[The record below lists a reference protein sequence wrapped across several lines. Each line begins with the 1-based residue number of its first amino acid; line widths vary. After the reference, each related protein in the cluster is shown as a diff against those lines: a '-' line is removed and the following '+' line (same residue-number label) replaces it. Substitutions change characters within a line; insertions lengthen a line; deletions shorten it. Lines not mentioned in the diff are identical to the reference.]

1 MTSLLRV
8 EKLSKSY
15 THKGRWWKPK
25 QVEALKQVSFNLES
39 GQTLAIM
46 GETGS
51 GKSSLAKLIAGA
63 RAPTSG
69 TIYLRDKVLTPG
81 DYSFRCR
88 HIRMVFQDTDASLNP
103 HLTIGKQ
110 LEEPLLFATK
120 LNPEQRREA
129 VAEALKKVG
138 LLPEHA
144 VFHSHMMSTGQKQ
157 RACIARAIMLNP
169 DIIVADE
176 ALAALDSSI
185 RAQIINLLLD
195 LQRDMK
201 MSYIFVSHSPEI
213 IRHVAD
219 KVMVLRDGE
228 IVAFEDAKEIF
239 STPQAPYINSLL
251 QQTYTLSE
259 LDA

>member
-1 MTSLLRV
+1 MSELLR
-8 EKLSKSY
+8 LDNISKHY
-15 THKGRWWKPK
+15 THKGQWWAPK
-25 QVEALKQVSFNLES
+25 RVAALKNISFSLDS

-63 RAPTSG
+63 EKPTSG
-69 TIYLRDKVLTPG
+69 TMYLRGKALKPQ

-88 HIRMVFQDTDASLNP
+88 HIRMVFQDSDASLNP
-103 HLTIGKQ
+103 HLTIGRQ
-110 LEEPLLFATK
+110 LEEPLLFNTE
-120 LNPEQRREA
+120 LNPRQRREA
-129 VAEALKKVG
+129 VAETLRKVG

-169 DIIVADE
+169 DIVVADE

-195 LQRDMK
+195 LQREMRV
-201 MSYIFVSHSPEI
+201 SYIFVSHSPEI
-213 IRHVAD
+213 IRHIAD
-219 KVMVLRDGE
+219 KVMILRDGE
-228 IVAFEDAKEIF
+228 MMSFDDANKVF
-239 STPQAPYINSLL
+239 SQQADPYTKSLL
-251 QQTYTLSE
+251 QQTYTLG
-259 LDA
+259 

>member
-8 EKLSKSY
+8 ENLNKAYL
-15 THKGRWWKPK
+15 HKGRWWAPK
-25 QVEALKQVSFNLES
+25 RIRALNNVSFDLES

-51 GKSSLAKLIAGA
+51 GKSSLAKIIAGA
-63 RAPTSG
+63 ERPSSG
-69 TIYLRDKVLTPG
+69 TVYLRGKPLKAQ
-81 DYSFRCR
+81 DYRFRCR

-103 HLTIGKQ
+103 HLTIGRQ
-110 LEEPLLFATK
+110 LEEPLLFNTH
-120 LNPEQRREA
+120 LSSEQRRET
-129 VAEALKKVG
+129 VSEALLKVG

-169 DIIVADE
+169 DVIVADE

-201 MSYIFVSHSPEI
+201 MSYVFVSHSPEI
-213 IRHVAD
+213 IRHIAD
-219 KVMVLRDGE
+219 KVMIMRHGE
-228 IVAFEDAKEIF
+228 IVTYEDTASVFNKPVDGYTE
-239 STPQAPYINSLL
+239 SLL
-251 QQTYTLSE
+251 QQTYTLS
-259 LDA
+259 

>member
-1 MTSLLRV
+1 MSELLRV
-8 EKLSKSY
+8 ENLCKNY
-15 THKGRWWKPK
+15 MHKGRWWTPK
-25 QVEALKQVSFNLES
+25 RIEALKDVSFTLNS
-39 GQTLAIM
+39 GETLAIM

-51 GKSSLAKLIAGA
+51 GKSSLARLIAGA
-63 RAPTSG
+63 QKPTSG
-69 TIYLRDKVLTPG
+69 AIYLRGNALKPG
-81 DYSFRCR
+81 DHSFRCR

-103 HLTIGKQ
+103 HLTIGRQ
-110 LEEPLLFATK
+110 LEEPLLFNTE
-120 LNPEQRREA
+120 LNPGQRREA
-129 VAEALKKVG
+129 VAETLRKVG

-213 IRHVAD
+213 IRHMAD
-219 KVMVLRDGE
+219 KVMVLRQGQVVTFDE
-228 IVAFEDAKEIF
+228 ANKVFNQQTD
-239 STPQAPYINSLL
+239 PYTASLL
-251 QQTYTLSE
+251 QQTYTLG
-259 LDA
+259 

>member
-8 EKLSKSY
+8 ENLAKSY
-15 THKGRWWKPK
+15 LHKGNWMKARRIH
-25 QVEALKQVSFNLES
+25 ALAPTSFTLES
-39 GQTLAIM
+39 GKTLAII

-51 GKSSLAKLIAGA
+51 GKSTLAELIAGA
-63 RAPTSG
+63 QKPSSG
-69 TIYLRDKVLTPG
+69 SIFLNDKELKPG

-88 HIRMVFQDTDASLNP
+88 HIRLVFQDTDASLNP

-110 LEEPLLFATK
+110 LEEPLIFNTK
-120 LNPEQRREA
+120 LSAQQRHEQVESVLR
-129 VAEALKKVG
+129 KVG

-144 VFHSHMMSTGQKQ
+144 VFHAHMMSNGQKQ

-219 KVMVLRDGE
+219 DLLVLKDGKTIE
-228 IVAFEDAKEIF
+228 YGNVQTLFEQPEHHYTA
-239 STPQAPYINSLL
+239 SLL
-251 QQTYTLSE
+251 QHTYTL
-259 LDA
+259 

>member
-8 EKLSKSY
+8 ENLKKNYL
-15 THKGRWWKPK
+15 HKGRWWTPRRIS
-25 QVEALKQVSFNLES
+25 ALKDISFELAS

-51 GKSSLAKLIAGA
+51 GKSSLAKIIAGA
-63 RAPTSG
+63 ERPSG
-69 TIYLRDKVLTPG
+69 GKIFLRDSELKPH

-110 LEEPLLFATK
+110 LEEPLIFNTH

-129 VAEALKKVG
+129 VAEALLKVG

-213 IRHVAD
+213 IRHIAD
-219 KVMVLRDGE
+219 KVMIMRRGE
-228 IVAFEDAKEIF
+228 IIAFDDTSRIYEQPED
-239 STPQAPYINSLL
+239 PYIESLL
-251 QQTYTLSE
+251 QQTYTLG
-259 LDA
+259 

>member
-1 MTSLLRV
+1 MSTLLRV
-8 EKLSKSY
+8 ENLAKAY
-15 THKGRWWKPK
+15 MHKGYWLRPRRV
-25 QVEALKQVSFNLES
+25 QALHPISFSLES
-39 GQTLAIM
+39 GKTLAVM

-51 GKSSLAKLIAGA
+51 GKSTLAELIAGA
-63 RAPTSG
+63 ERPSAG
-69 TIYLRDKVLTPG
+69 NIYLRDKALVPG

-88 HIRMVFQDTDASLNP
+88 HIRMVFQDSDASLNP

-110 LEEPLLFATK
+110 LEEPLLFNTY
-120 LNPEQRREA
+120 LNAHQRQEEVEA
-129 VAEALKKVG
+129 ALLKVG

-144 VFHSHMMSTGQKQ
+144 VFHSHMMSNGQKQ

-169 DIIVADE
+169 DVVVADE

-219 KVMVLRDGE
+219 DVLVLREGQMVE
-228 IVAFEDAKEIF
+228 YGPATEVFASPKAQYT
-239 STPQAPYINSLL
+239 SNLL
-251 QQTYTLSE
+251 QQTYTL
-259 LDA
+259 

>member
-1 MTSLLRV
+1 MTKLLRV
-8 EKLSKSY
+8 ENLSKHY
-15 THKGRWWKPK
+15 VHKGRWWTPRK
-25 QVEALKQVSFNLES
+25 VHALKDVSFELDS

-51 GKSSLAKLIAGA
+51 GKSSLAKIIAGA
-63 RAPTSG
+63 EKPSRG
-69 TIYLRDKVLTPG
+69 QIFLREQKLKPH
-81 DYSFRCR
+81 DYSYRCR

-103 HLTIGKQ
+103 HLTIGHQ
-110 LEEPLLFATK
+110 LEEPLLFNTE
-120 LNPEQRREA
+120 LNPAQRRDS
-129 VAEALKKVG
+129 VAEALTKVG

-144 VFHSHMMSTGQKQ
+144 VFHSHMMSMGQKQ

-169 DIIVADE
+169 DIVIADE

-213 IRHVAD
+213 IRHIAD
-219 KVMVLRDGE
+219 QVLILRHGE
-228 IVAFEDAKEIF
+228 VVTQKSAADIF
-239 STPQAPYINSLL
+239 KDPGSHYAESLL
-251 QQTYTLSE
+251 QQTYTLG
-259 LDA
+259 

>member
-1 MTSLLRV
+1 MTELLRV
-8 EKLSKSY
+8 ESLSKDY
-15 THKGRWWKPK
+15 MHKSKWWTPK
-25 QVEALKQVSFNLES
+25 RVTALDNVSFSLQA
-39 GQTLAIM
+39 GKTLAIM

-63 RAPTSG
+63 ETPTAG
-69 TIYLRDKVLTPG
+69 TIYLRDQALKPR
-81 DYSFRCR
+81 DYRFRCR

-103 HLTIGKQ
+103 HLTIGRQ
-110 LEEPLLFATK
+110 LEEPLIFNTE
-120 LNPEQRREA
+120 LNPAQRRDA
-129 VAEALKKVG
+129 VAEALRKVG

-195 LQRDMK
+195 LQRDMN

-219 KVMVLRDGE
+219 EIMILRDGKV
-228 IVAFEDAKEIF
+228 VAHDHAATMFERHID
-239 STPQAPYINSLL
+239 SYTDSLL
-251 QQTYTLSE
+251 QHTYTLG
-259 LDA
+259 

>member
-1 MTSLLRV
+1 MSELLRV
-8 EKLSKSY
+8 ENLCKDY
-15 THKGRWWKPK
+15 MHKGRWWAPK
-25 QVEALKQVSFNLES
+25 RIHALKQVSFSLAS
-39 GQTLAIM
+39 GETLAIM

-51 GKSSLAKLIAGA
+51 GKSSLARIIAGA
-63 RAPTSG
+63 ERPTSG
-69 TIYLRDKVLTPG
+69 ALYLRNELLKPG
-81 DYSFRCR
+81 DHSFRCR

-103 HLTIGKQ
+103 HLTIGRQ
-110 LEEPLLFATK
+110 LEEPLLFNTE
-120 LNPEQRREA
+120 LNSSQRREA
-129 VAEALKKVG
+129 VADALRKVG

-213 IRHVAD
+213 IRHIAD
-219 KVMVLRDGE
+219 KVLILKDGKVVNYE
-228 IVAFEDAKEIF
+228 QSSALFKQTNDHY
-239 STPQAPYINSLL
+239 TDSLL
-251 QQTYTLSE
+251 QQTYTLR
-259 LDA
+259 

>member
-1 MTSLLRV
+1 MSELLRV
-8 EKLSKSY
+8 ENLSKNY
-15 THKGRWWKPK
+15 MHKGRWWAPK
-25 QVEALKQVSFNLES
+25 RIEALKNVSFSLNS
-39 GQTLAIM
+39 GETLAIM

-51 GKSSLAKLIAGA
+51 GKSSLARLIAGA
-63 RAPTSG
+63 QKPTSG
-69 TIYLRDKVLTPG
+69 AIYLRDQALRPG

-103 HLTIGKQ
+103 HLTIGRQ
-110 LEEPLLFATK
+110 LEEPLIFNTE
-120 LNPEQRREA
+120 LNPAQRRDA
-129 VAEALKKVG
+129 VADALRKVG

-169 DIIVADE
+169 DIVVADE

-213 IRHVAD
+213 IRHMAD
-219 KVMVLRDGE
+219 KVMILRQGE
-228 IVAFEDAKEIF
+228 IISFDDANTLF
-239 STPQAPYINSLL
+239 NQQNDPYTTSLL
-251 QQTYTLSE
+251 QQTYTLG
-259 LDA
+259 